1 MHLSRDTEGV
11 SLKYTTML
19 HRPSF
24 TVDGVYVADHN
35 DQTCSPLKPLSRTK
49 SILIWSIPRKGEPMF
64 V

>member
-1 MHLSRDTEGV
+1 MHLSRDTESV
-11 SLKYTTML
+11 SLK
-19 HRPSF
+19 SF

-35 DQTCSPLKPLSRTK
+35 DQTCSPLKPLGQTK